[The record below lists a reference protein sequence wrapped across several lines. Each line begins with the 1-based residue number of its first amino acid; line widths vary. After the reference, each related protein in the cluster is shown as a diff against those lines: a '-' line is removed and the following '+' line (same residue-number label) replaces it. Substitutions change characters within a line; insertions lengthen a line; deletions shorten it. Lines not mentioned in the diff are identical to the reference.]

1 MSPGIP
7 PSPAARSHLLYPCP
21 FPPCCQ
27 RPSPLAGRLLCP
39 TPEKEPGSLRRWGF
53 ALFPCPTTFLYFPTV
68 SPGRGGGG
76 LLPPAAPGL
85 GLRYQLISLP

>member
-68 SPGRGGGG
+68 SPGRGGG